1 MVSFKRLKKA
11 VVLFCIA
18 FSVLAFCRPV
28 PAAAKASLPEQNVT
42 EFDWKNSPDQAC
54 VQEWMKLTKLSNNGI
69 GQVEIGQTTTGLNS
83 EEFKAWESN
92 FRADDSYQ
100 WSRASDKEVEFL
112 WKQGKISFS
121 GISQNGACMKRL
133 QELRL
138 VNGSTNAG
146 KWATRTQLM
155 LDAQLAAQI
164 NKMWK
169 DSKLTGSSNS
179 KGAITKD
186 PLIYMRY
193 ENTGLSYQVPVIG
206 VDLSNNKQDG
216 VVEKISGFVEMIMDF
231 FSWLAFYVA
240 DTFYKILETCGMTLD
255 SIIFGRV
262 AGYGIIIDKTPVSL
276 FSFELQE
283 GNPYG
288 FVAAVL
294 FQRIRMYMYS
304 FLAILCL
311 IKLVRI
317 AAGNDYVKLKEDTKA
332 FLGDV
337 FLAFSLIVMMPY
349 LLDLYLY
356 IRDMILK
363 SVTFQTLQ
371 DLFGSSGFLESYRKN
386 AVDSEKEFVSCLL
399 FLGAVG
405 VAVFLAAIYI
415 SYAMSMM
422 VHFALFPFV
431 CLRGLNDRRAYGEW
445 AKTTVSL
452 TVMPIADGIVLTI
465 PLMLSNMAGGNMAF
479 NFLALIACAMIL
491 TVRSQVRETLGIQS
505 NGLDMKAIGMTMA
518 LGHLARGIGNSVKNS
533 IGKAKGAADS
543 FSQAKE
549 DRNMADYYSKEVSNP
564 LKDDAGDGVSGPSPN
579 ANADMHANLRN
590 FDDPALRGKISNE
603 KMKELYQKR
612 ARKNMLKGFGQAGGA
627 VGSAGGALAG
637 GAIMGG
643 LTSFYGGSVAMTAL
657 GLGMG
662 AGSSVGGVGGEMA
675 VNAAALATKGA
686 AAFGRTSL
694 NSAYRLGSRTMLE
707 NPAPDI
713 PVPNIP
719 VPTTPLAL
727 PDPNA
732 KEREK
737 ELTESVNEYLGV
749 SDGRKTSVAR
759 EYLNCAGAAAE
770 NLENTQNS
778 GARAE
783 IMVSVDATKEKL
795 DGLVAKREAGCREYQ
810 AKHKNSDR
818 KDFVEKEL
826 QTELQKSFDSVK
838 RAFGR
843 EKEGFL
849 EKEFASQLSA
859 SKQLQHDASNEV
871 HAHAAKVILKANID
885 TTPNEATH
893 QPNGPLARE
902 GRYMS
907 DTFDR
912 KNYGI
917 DWEDYRKKILG
928 NQNQSNDFGRSRNE
942 RYGNGG
948 SRGGRN
954 A

>member
-1 MVSFKRLKKA
+1 MPSFKRLKKA

-28 PAAAKASLPEQNVT
+28 PAAAKASLPEHSVT

-54 VQEWMKLTKLSNNGI
+54 VQEWMRLTKSSSDNN

-83 EEFKAWESN
+83 EEFIEWKNS
-92 FRADDSYQ
+92 FSADDSYP
-100 WSRASDKEVEFL
+100 WDSASDDEVKFL
-112 WKQGKISFS
+112 WRKGKISTS
-121 GISQNGACMKRL
+121 RISQNGACMKRL
-133 QELRL
+133 QKLSL

-146 KWATRTQLM
+146 KLATQMQLR
-155 LDAQLAAQI
+155 LDALLAAQI

-169 DSKLTGSSNS
+169 DSTLVGSSNS
-179 KGAITKD
+179 HGAITKD
-186 PLIYMRY
+186 HTIYSRL
-193 ENTGLSYQVPVIG
+193 EHIGQSRPFEVTG
-206 VDLSNNKQDG
+206 VDLSNIKQDG
-216 VVEKISGFVEMIMDF
+216 VVEKISGFGEMIMDF
-231 FSWLAFYVA
+231 LGWLAFYVA
-240 DTFYKILETCGMTLD
+240 DTFYNILKTCGMTLD

-262 AGYGIIIDKTPVSL
+262 AGYGIIIDNTPVSL
-276 FSFELQE
+276 FSFELE
-283 GNPYG
+283 KGNPYG
-288 FVAAVL
+288 FAAAVL

-371 DLFGSSGFLESYRKN
+371 DLFGSSGFLEGYRKN
-386 AVDSEKEFVSCLL
+386 AVESGKEFISCLL
-399 FLGAVG
+399 FLGSVG

-518 LGHLARGIGNSVKNS
+518 LGHLARGIGNSVKSS

-686 AAFGRTSL
+686 AAFGRTIL